1 MKRKYSFKSYM
12 NNELVSHIQDIGEI
26 NVKNKVIE
34 INIST
39 YCFNIEKDKV
49 TVTYFEPYENKFV
62 FDKNRATETF
72 YNTQYGVI
80 HFEVHTSKLVYD
92 SGVLEIMY
100 SLYISD
106 EKQADYK
113 IILKSLLNLDKKYRF
128 F

>member
-39 YCFNIEKDKV
+39 YCFSIEKDKV

-113 IILKSLLNLDKKYRF
+113 IILKSL
-128 F
+128 

>member
-92 SGVLEIMY
+92 GGVLEIMY

-113 IILKSLLNLDKKYRF
+113 IILKSL
-128 F
+128 

>member
-12 NNELVSHIQDIGEI
+12 NNELVSHIQDYGEI
-26 NVKNKVIE
+26 NVINKVIE

-39 YCFNIEKDKV
+39 YCFIIEKDKV
-49 TVTYFEPYENKFV
+49 KVTYYEPYENKFV

-72 YNTQYGVI
+72 YNTQYGMI
-80 HFEVHTSKLVYD
+80 HFEVHTSSLKFD
-92 SGVLEIMY
+92 GGELEIKY

-113 IILKSLLNLDKKYRF
+113 IILKTL
-128 F
+128 

>member
-12 NNELVSHIQDIGEI
+12 NNDLVSHIKDYGEI
-26 NVKNKVIE
+26 NVINKVIE

-49 TVTYFEPYENKFV
+49 TVTYYEPYENKFV

-72 YNTQYGVI
+72 YNTQYGMI
-80 HFEVHTSKLVYD
+80 RFEVHTSSLKFD
-92 SGVLEIMY
+92 GGVLEIKY

-113 IILKSLLNLDKKYRF
+113 IILKSL
-128 F
+128 

>member
-12 NNELVSHIQDIGEI
+12 NNELVSHIQDYGEI
-26 NVKNKVIE
+26 NVINKVIE

-49 TVTYFEPYENKFV
+49 TVTYHEPYENKFV

-72 YNTQYGVI
+72 YNTQYGMI
-80 HFEVHTSKLVYD
+80 HFEVHTSSLKFD
-92 SGVLEIMY
+92 GGVLEIKY
-100 SLYISD
+100 SLYISA

-113 IILKSLLNLDKKYRF
+113 IILKSL
-128 F
+128 

>member
-1 MKRKYSFKSYM
+1 M
-12 NNELVSHIQDIGEI
+12 NNELVSHIQDYGEI
-26 NVKNKVIE
+26 NVINKVIE

-39 YCFNIEKDKV
+39 YCFIIEKDKV

-72 YNTQYGVI
+72 YNTQYGMI

-113 IILKSLLNLDKKYRF
+113 IILKSL
-128 F
+128 

>member
-12 NNELVSHIQDIGEI
+12 NNELVSHIQDYGEI
-26 NVKNKVIE
+26 NVINKIIE

-39 YCFNIEKDKV
+39 YCFIIEKDKV
-49 TVTYFEPYENKFV
+49 TVTYYEPYENKFV

-72 YNTQYGVI
+72 YNTQYGMI
-80 HFEVHTSKLVYD
+80 HFEVYTSSLKFD
-92 SGVLEIMY
+92 GGELEIKY

-113 IILKSLLNLDKKYRF
+113 IILKTL
-128 F
+128 